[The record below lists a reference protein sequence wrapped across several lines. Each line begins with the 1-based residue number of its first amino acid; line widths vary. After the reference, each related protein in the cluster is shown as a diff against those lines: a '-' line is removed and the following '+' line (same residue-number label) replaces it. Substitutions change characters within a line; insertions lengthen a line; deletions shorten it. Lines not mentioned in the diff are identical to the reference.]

1 MFAFLP
7 EISFFDW
14 KSSVCLQ
21 DGSQSC
27 GTTEESGEGDGR
39 QEEGRQGT
47 APSQEEE
54 NQVQPIWN
62 NDSFEKLN
70 ARPFK
75 VFFFRTSVHFYRPKT
90 YKQVRQPKWVQFSLD
105 YNKWN
110 HMILSKFS

>member
-70 ARPFK
+70 ETFQYIFLFQNVCSLLPTQDIQAGPSAQVSP
-75 VFFFRTSVHFYRPKT
+75 VFIR
-90 YKQVRQPKWVQFSLD
+90 L
-105 YNKWN
+105 
-110 HMILSKFS
+110 